1 MLLGVVA
8 VLVLA
13 GALAWYAQRP
23 LAIEPLPKTLTVAPG
38 MHLKRLA
45 AMLEREGV
53 IGNAEAFWLLG
64 RVLGKGHALRAGT
77 YTIDTPLT
85 PLALLDKF
93 ERGEVT
99 LAAVQFIE
107 GWAWR
112 DVRAALAAQPLLKHD
127 SAGMSDAEIM
137 QAIGA
142 GEPHPEGLF
151 FPDTY
156 LFAPHAS
163 DLQVLRRAYRLQQE
177 KLAAAWETR
186 APNLP
191 YTTPYEAL
199 IMASIVEKE
208 TGAAFERPQIAGVF
222 VNRLRRGMR
231 LQTDP
236 TVIFG
241 LGDAFDG
248 NLLWRHLAP
257 GQDQLVAL
265 DWAYSGVAALGTE
278 LAPLVFM
285 KLTTIPES
293 EHMLR
298 FYELCLQGYLA
309 GLADAGYTANVRQVR
324 FASLATIFYRYLY
337 GANLGELWAGL
348 RDEANHPFIASM
360 FGLPSVDY
368 LFSIGAALVPFY
380 QAIFQQI
387 DELLPQIA

>member
-1 MLLGVVA
+1 MNWIKRILLLGGVA

-77 YTIDTPLT
+77 YTIDAPLT

-142 GEPHPEGLF
+142 DEPHPEGLF

-236 TVIFG
+236 TVIYG
-241 LGDAFDG
+241 LGERYDG
-248 NLLWRHLAP
+248 NLRRVDLQTDTPYNTYTRKGLPPTPIAMP
-257 GQDQLVAL
+257 SEA
-265 DWAYSGVAALGTE
+265 AIRAALHPAPTDALYFVSRNDGTH
-278 LAPLVFM
+278 VFSAT
-285 KLTTIPES
+285 LEAHNRAVN
-293 EHMLR
+293 EHQR
-298 FYELCLQGYLA
+298 
-309 GLADAGYTANVRQVR
+309 RR
-324 FASLATIFYRYLY
+324 
-337 GANLGELWAGL
+337 
-348 RDEANHPFIASM
+348 
-360 FGLPSVDY
+360 
-368 LFSIGAALVPFY
+368 
-380 QAIFQQI
+380 
-387 DELLPQIA
+387 